1 MSPII
6 HHHPHWQSSTSSLLQ
21 IHDWSIKVLC
31 RHKMERQEIEFYLAE
46 NRSQTNDPKVI
57 LPQYMYL
64 QNTSIKTG
72 SNDEPRALDFPDM
85 I

>member
-1 MSPII
+1 
-6 HHHPHWQSSTSSLLQ
+6 
-21 IHDWSIKVLC
+21 
-31 RHKMERQEIEFYLAE
+31 MERQEIEFYLAE